1 MPWQAGGTFNRLY
14 SWNADASAG
23 FDILAD
29 RMDDDTNDIVSGVER
44 CRNLDGYN
52 LPSINLPMGGFRHT
66 GVGAATG
73 NDQYARF
80 DQVMQPSGGTFTG
93 PVTFTSI
100 TATGATING
109 ALGVTGTATLGAASI
124 GAGAVSLNN
133 TGISTP
139 ALNSSGAG
147 SFGSLTVSGNFSG
160 TGGTNSLS
168 SLTIAS
174 NLVVDG
180 NADVAALT
188 VPGNIVCTGGASSIS
203 WLTISNNLVVDG
215 DTDMAALTVS
225 GNISCTGGSSSISW
239 LTISN
244 NLVVGGTVDAHGGFY
259 VNGTPHM
266 LSGTFGSLFQTLLDA
281 PDGASLVITKEDGQ
295 FAARA
300 VGLAPA
306 DAQGRRNLF
315 VQEV

>member
-203 WLTISNNLVVDG
+203 WLTISNNLVV
-215 DTDMAALTVS
+215 
-225 GNISCTGGSSSISW
+225 
-239 LTISN
+239 
-244 NLVVGGTVDAHGGFY
+244 GGTVDAHGGFY

>member
-160 TGGTNSLS
+160 AGE
-168 SLTIAS
+168 IAG
-174 NLVVDG
+174 DRET
-180 NADVAALT
+180 AKRARAAG
-188 VPGNIVCTGGASSIS
+188 VERGGADPG
-203 WLTISNNLVVDG
+203 VVERDG
-215 DTDMAALTVS
+215 AGADAGRAE
-225 GNISCTGGSSSISW
+225 GGRP
-239 LTISN
+239 
-244 NLVVGGTVDAHGGFY
+244 GHAERTVDRRPGRGDR
-259 VNGTPHM
+259 GK
-266 LSGTFGSLFQTLLDA
+266 GDGSRRGCGSA
-281 PDGASLVITKEDGQ
+281 PPPRRCRWCRHPCGRPECRSRPRHRRSTSKDG
-295 FAARA
+295 
-300 VGLAPA
+300 
-306 DAQGRRNLF
+306 
-315 VQEV
+315 